1 MTEINRFIKGDNL
14 SLADNVQKTS
24 KHIIDPNNNVVRDV
38 ETWGGTIDSFD
49 NAPEGSIGVI
59 DIKGVMMKNNQAC
72 GPIGMTTLMSQIN
85 QAKKNPKI
93 IGLVFEMDTPGGQV
107 NGTFDL
113 SKAVKDFGKPTVA
126 FVTGT
131 CASAGYWV
139 ASSCDTIIASNEL
152 VEFGSIGV
160 MCTLVDDS
168 EALAKEGY
176 KVITIRA
183 TNSNLKN
190 EKYYQALQG
199 NEAPLVK
206 ELDYINK
213 YFSKSVTTGR
223 KNKLA
228 EDDRILRGETFF
240 SKEAQKL
247 GLIDSIGTMDDAIAF
262 IQQNK
267 KTSKNKN
274 TMSNTA
280 TTQRTYLNATLGI
293 TENHAE
299 TEGGSFIQSSEL
311 DAIETA
317 LATAQANTS
326 LVATHEGT
334 IATLQASVTEKET
347 ALATA
352 QTSLATANE
361 KIASLEKQIT
371 EMGSEEATPG
381 TTPPAPNASEIEEG
395 KTSSKYV
402 DDGFGTRRIN

>member
-1 MTEINRFIKGDNL
+1 MTEINRFIKGDNFA
-14 SLADNVQKTS
+14 LADNVEKKS
-24 KHIIDPNNNVVRDV
+24 AFIIDPNNNVIKNYRD
-38 ETWGGTIDSFD
+38 D
-49 NAPEGSIGVI
+49 NPFGQAPAGSIAVI
-59 DIKGVMMKNNQAC
+59 QVEGVMMKHDQAC
-72 GPIGMTTLMSQIN
+72 GPIGMTTLMAQVN
-85 QAKKNPKI
+85 QAKNNPNI
-93 IGLVFEMDTPGGQV
+93 IGVIFEMDTPGGQV
-107 NGTFDL
+107 NGTYDF
-113 SKAVKDFGKPTVA
+113 STAVKQLGKPTVS
-126 FVTGT
+126 FITGM
-131 CASAGYWV
+131 CCSAGYWV
-139 ASSCDTIIASNEL
+139 ASSCDNIIASNEL
-152 VEFGSIGV
+152 ATIGSIGV
-160 MCTLVDDS
+160 MCTLVDDT

-176 KVITIRA
+176 KLITLRA
-183 TNSNLKN
+183 TNSDLKN
-190 EKYYQALQG
+190 EKFYQALQG
-199 NEAPLVK
+199 NEAPLIK

-228 EDDRILRGETFF
+228 ADDRIFRGETFF
-240 SKEAQKL
+240 AKEAQKL

-280 TTQRTYLNATLGI
+280 TTQRTHLNATLGI

-371 EMGSEEATPG
+371 EMGAEEATPG